1 MGGAPD
7 QEMTWDDV
15 GLDPNVTY
23 YYALRAIDKA
33 GNSSSVVADPEVTA
47 TIIEETV
54 VEGITGEEVI
64 LLPSGEATGKVLGE
78 EEEDAE
84 EIVVGESETTFDE
97 AVDTLTGTT
106 KGRIIA
112 ISAFLLG
119 LILYFI
125 SRRRKK

>member
-1 MGGAPD
+1 
-7 QEMTWDDV
+7 MTWDDV

-54 VEGITGEEVI
+54 TGGAAGEEVV
-64 LLPSGEATGKVLGE
+64 LFPSGEETGQVLGE
-78 EEEDAE
+78 EEEDVEVVVVE
-84 EIVVGESETTFDE
+84 EPETAFDK

-106 KGRIIA
+106 KGRIAA
-112 ISAFLLG
+112 IGAFVIG
-119 LILYFI
+119 LILYFFT
-125 SRRRKK
+125 RRRRQ